1 MTIWLNG
8 LLLIAGCNSH
18 HEATEN
24 RAPAAAK
31 GPPPQV
37 VVVEATSQAWPRT
50 ISVQGSLLD
59 DDQAVVGAK
68 LAGRVDQVLV
78 DLGTPVKKGQ
88 SLVVFDNRDLEL
100 RVRQAEAQLLQATAA
115 IGRTPQDDELQI
127 KREQSPL
134 VMLERALVDEA
145 QAAVTR
151 AQALRPRGVVTESEY
166 ERVEAQLKTAE
177 ARYRSALN
185 SVGEKIALITVRK
198 AELAIA
204 QQQLADAQI
213 VAPFDSIV
221 QMKNVSPGEYV
232 QVGQAVV
239 TLVRADKLRFTAGV
253 PESRASEVRV
263 GQEVHLQLPGSS
275 EPVVSAVSRISP
287 MVTQTS
293 RSLLIEAD
301 VDNRDVHWRA
311 GQFAEGTIIVNR
323 DEQVVAVPASAVS
336 EFAGVQKVWVVRKGE
351 GIEVPVRTGRREL
364 TRVEVL
370 SGIQPGEMIVVN
382 SNDGKAG
389 PVVAMKATGDAARQA
404 ASPAN
409 ADEKTGLFE

>member
-1 MTIWLNG
+1 
-8 LLLIAGCNSH
+8 
-18 HEATEN
+18 
-24 RAPAAAK
+24 
-31 GPPPQV
+31 
-37 VVVEATSQAWPRT
+37 
-50 ISVQGSLLD
+50 LLD
-59 DDQAVVGAK
+59 DDRAVVGAK
-68 LAGRVDQVLV
+68 LAGRVDQVLI
-78 DLGTPVKKGQ
+78 DLGSVVKKGQ
-88 SLVVFDNRDLEL
+88 PLVVFDNRDLEL

-115 IGRTPQDDELQI
+115 IGRTPQDDELQMV
-127 KREQSPL
+127 REQSPL

-145 QAAVTR
+145 QAAVSR
-151 AQALRPRGVVTESEY
+151 AQTLRPRGVVTESEY

-185 SVGEKIALITVRK
+185 SVGEKIAMISVRR

-204 QQQLADAQI
+204 KQQLDDAQI

-221 QMKNVSPGEYV
+221 QMKDVSPGEYV
-232 QVGQAVV
+232 QVGQSVV

-263 GQEVHLQLPGSS
+263 GQEVHLQLPGST
-275 EPVVSAVSRISP
+275 EPVISSVSRISP

-301 VDNRDVHWRA
+301 VDNRDLHWRA

-336 EFAGVQKVWVVRKGE
+336 EFAGVQKVWAVRKGE

-409 ADEKTGLFE
+409 EEEKTGLFE